1 MIFLLDNLKNHA
13 TNCIMYVILFAWNDF
28 GMVVESMMYVEG
40 LVGLHA
46 KYSNALRNT
55 FAVVALCL

>member
-1 MIFLLDNLKNHA
+1 
-13 TNCIMYVILFAWNDF
+13 MYVILFAWNDF